1 MTEHSITALAP
12 LFNLGLLLI
21 IVVLLI
27 LFVLWFRKTRNEW
40 SAPKQAAEISQVQ
53 RKVEHAHDR
62 IDRADRE
69 TIAAHNKADAIA
81 REQDHYRREQSDVQ
95 DRVIK
100 EIRSLASQLGTFI
113 SLRDEVQD
121 IRDLA
126 TKLEQEVT
134 SLVCFE
140 DAQTR
145 KQALPGF
152 CPLRKIPCPI
162 EGELPPIVVVPTPAI
177 IPVNPPKE

>member
-1 MTEHSITALAP
+1 MTEHSIVALAP
-12 LFNLGLLLI
+12 LFNLGLLLV
-21 IVVLLI
+21 IVVVLVV
-27 LFVLWFRKTRNEW
+27 FVLWFRRMRNEW
-40 SAPKQAAEISQVQ
+40 SAPRQAAEISQVQ

-81 REQDHYRREQSDVQ
+81 REQDHYRREQADVQ

-140 DAQTR
+140 DSQLR

-162 EGELPPIVVVPTPAI
+162 ESELPPAVVVPTPAI
-177 IPVNPPKE
+177 IPVNPSKG

>member
-1 MTEHSITALAP
+1 MTEHSFVALAP
-12 LFNLGLLLI
+12 LFNLGLLLV
-21 IVVLLI
+21 IVVVLVV
-27 LFVLWFRKTRNEW
+27 FVLWFRKMRNEW
-40 SAPKQAAEISQVQ
+40 SAPRQAAELDHVQ

-81 REQDHYRREQSDVQ
+81 REQDHYRRQQADVQ
-95 DRVIK
+95 ERVLK

-113 SLRDEVQD
+113 ALRDEVQD
-121 IRDLA
+121 FRALA
-126 TKLEQEVT
+126 TRLEQEVT

-140 DAQTR
+140 DAQLR
-145 KQALPGF
+145 KQSLPGF
-152 CPLRKIPCPI
+152 CPLRKIPCPA
-162 EGELPPIVVVPTPAI
+162 EGELPPAVVVPTPAI